1 MLSPTVRLLNTFLT
15 HSVATTPITAIRTGP
30 RWWSEPERMVKHKVM
45 YFTLGIDQLPL
56 RRTAVIQ
63 ADMIRQRMCKPMPCF
78 GDATGYKRARAAQMI
93 TWYRRIQYQEYH
105 LQHLYT
111 RHVWGL
117 IRAYPGNTTKI
128 QGKADDGYVGYDS
141 VPFHRYNRS
150 PLPFPA
156 REIYERRK

>member
-1 MLSPTVRLLNTFLT
+1 MLGTTRSCLNTFLT
-15 HSVATTPITAIRTGP
+15 KSVAAAPITAIRTGP
-30 RWWSEPERMVKHKVM
+30 KWWAEPERMVRHKIM

-56 RRTAVIQ
+56 RRTAIIQ
-63 ADMIRQRMCKPMPCF
+63 KDLHRFHMCKPPMRV
-78 GDATGYKRARAAQMI
+78 GDTTGYKRSRAAQLT

-105 LQHLYT
+105 MQHLFT

-117 IRAYPGNTTKI
+117 LRVYPGNTTKI

-141 VPFHRYNRS
+141 VPYHRYNRS